1 MMHLPTISLIAA
13 SRSDQGRVRSN
24 NEDLLLCNPEHGVFA
39 VIDGVGG
46 QAAGEVAAQVA
57 RRVILDRLAR
67 PLGPPAER
75 VREAIALANN
85 EIFRSAEESPEHHG
99 MTCVLTLALVVDHHL
114 TVGHVGDSRLYKLS
128 PSGIRKLTHDHSPVG
143 EREDA
148 RQISEL
154 EAMRHPRRNEVYRDL
169 GSEYR
174 DKDDAGFVDV
184 VEDTIEPDCAILLCT
199 DGLSDMVPSSVIA
212 NVVRDHVGHPQ
223 AVVDAL
229 VGAANE
235 AGGKDNITVV
245 YAEGPDFAPAISG
258 RAWRGDVVPGPAV
271 APGPNDGPTD
281 TVREPLSRRVV
292 ESLRW
297 VANRWTTWFACGV
310 TVGVLAA
317 LVLAWR
323 LGGSVDR
330 SRTLSVGGTGAL
342 AFARIADAMAVARPG
357 DVVQLEPGLYKEQV
371 VVSDGV
377 DLVAR
382 LAGASILERDAG
394 AAGEWTPVIAAG
406 RSGGR
411 IYGIRIRSTPEAPV
425 EVAVRI
431 SGEGHQ
437 IELLDI
443 EGPMRTG
450 IELSESTATAIRA
463 CLIHISGG
471 AAVSLDERSE
481 ATVLNNAFIRTSG
494 PVVPAVFIKELK
506 GTVIKRNVIAGY
518 GAEII
523 RGIPRADQSE
533 LLSSG
538 NFVMSSA
545 PAIER

>member
-1 MMHLPTISLIAA
+1 M
-13 SRSDQGRVRSN
+13 
-24 NEDLLLCNPEHGVFA
+24 
-39 VIDGVGG
+39 
-46 QAAGEVAAQVA
+46 
-57 RRVILDRLAR
+57 
-67 PLGPPAER
+67 
-75 VREAIALANN
+75 
-85 EIFRSAEESPEHHG
+85 
-99 MTCVLTLALVVDHHL
+99 
-114 TVGHVGDSRLYKLS
+114 
-128 PSGIRKLTHDHSPVG
+128 
-143 EREDA
+143 
-148 RQISEL
+148 
-154 EAMRHPRRNEVYRDL
+154 
-169 GSEYR
+169 GS
-174 DKDDAGFVDV
+174 
-184 VEDTIEPDCAILLCT
+184 
-199 DGLSDMVPSSVIA
+199 
-212 NVVRDHVGHPQ
+212 
-223 AVVDAL
+223 
-229 VGAANE
+229 
-235 AGGKDNITVV
+235 
-245 YAEGPDFAPAISG
+245 
-258 RAWRGDVVPGPAV
+258 
-271 APGPNDGPTD
+271 
-281 TVREPLSRRVV
+281 
-292 ESLRW
+292 
-297 VANRWTTWFACGV
+297 
-310 TVGVLAA
+310 
-317 LVLAWR
+317 
-323 LGGSVDR
+323 
-330 SRTLSVGGTGAL
+330 
-342 AFARIADAMAVARPG
+342 DAMAVARPG

-425 EVAVRI
+425 EVVVRI